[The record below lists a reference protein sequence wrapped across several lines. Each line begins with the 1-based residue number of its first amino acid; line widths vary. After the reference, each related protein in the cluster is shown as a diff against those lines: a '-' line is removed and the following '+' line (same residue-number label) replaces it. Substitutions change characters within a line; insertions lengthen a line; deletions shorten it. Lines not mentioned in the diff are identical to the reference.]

1 MMTEPILDVKNL
13 NVRFIRKD
21 GSFFSAVYNSS
32 FYVNEGEV
40 LAIVGESGSG
50 KSVTALSLMGLLDA
64 KKVLYKRNS
73 MNYSF
78 KSKVKLHVN
87 SSVLLLLFTVAALI
101 CANLDMFGCE
111 NLNAI
116 KDLYL
121 SLWELPVSL
130 SLGEFNLFSHGGH
143 PLTLGQVV
151 NDFLMAIF
159 FLSVGLEIKREIKV
173 GELSSRDKALLPIIG
188 ACGGMI
194 VPVLVFYLFCPADA
208 AMQRGL
214 AIPMATDIAFSLG
227 VLASFK
233 TRVPLGLKIFLAA
246 LAVADDLGGIIVI
259 ALFYTSH
266 IDMMFIALSA
276 VCIAVMVL
284 GNILK
289 CRSKAFYVTIG
300 LVLWYTMLNS
310 GIHATIAGVVTAFCI
325 PATLRKGTGH
335 YLERIRENVN
345 KFPVIDVD
353 SQHNTIVLTHEDIH
367 TLKSIES
374 AADKMISPL
383 QDLED
388 NLHFL
393 INFIVIPL
401 FAFANA
407 GIDLSQMDLG
417 GIFSG
422 VGLAVMVGL
431 VLGKFLGVFSF
442 SWLAVRMKFVSLPA
456 GTDWKSFASVC
467 VVCGIGFTVSMFIA
481 DLSYAGLGDAGTALL
496 GQAKLGVLIGSALSA
511 LLGCLLLHRTLPKG
525 EVE

>member
-1 MMTEPILDVKNL
+1 MPQTQ
-13 NVRFIRKD
+13 
-21 GSFFSAVYNSS
+21 
-32 FYVNEGEV
+32 
-40 LAIVGESGSG
+40 
-50 KSVTALSLMGLLDA
+50 SV
-64 KKVLYKRNS
+64 
-73 MNYSF
+73 NYSF
-78 KSKVKLHVN
+78 LSKLKAHV
-87 SSVLLLLFTVAALI
+87 SSSAVLIFFTVAALV
-101 CANLDMFGCE
+101 CANVP
-111 NLNAI
+111 AV
-116 KDLYL
+116 KDWYF
-121 SLWELPVSL
+121 SLWQNEVSFSVGNFNFFSHNGHAM
-130 SLGEFNLFSHGGH
+130 SLGA
-143 PLTLGQVV
+143 VI

-194 VPVLVFYLFCPADA
+194 VPVLVFSIFCPADA

-276 VCIAVMVL
+276 LCIAVMVL
-284 GNILK
+284 GNIFK

-325 PATLRKGTGH
+325 PATLKNGTGH

-353 SQHNTIVLTHEDIH
+353 EQHNTIVLTHDDIH

-393 INFIVIPL
+393 INYIVIPL

-407 GIDLSQMDLG
+407 GICLAGMSIG

-422 VGLAVMVGL
+422 VGLAVMLGL
-431 VLGKFLGVFSF
+431 VLGKFVGVFSF
-442 SWLAVRMKFVSLPA
+442 SWVAVRLGFVKLPA
-456 GTDWKSFASVC
+456 NTTWKAFASVC

-481 DLSYAGLGDAGTALL
+481 DLSYAGLGADGAMLL
-496 GQAKLGVLIGSALSA
+496 DQAKLGVLVGSVLSA
-511 LLGCLLLHRTLPKG
+511 ILGCVLLNYTLPKSK
-525 EVE
+525 